1 MQLFKEIK
9 VYKKRF
15 WHLICFLIFINT
27 SLSAQSFSD
36 EKTSAVNFVK
46 RVYSSSP
53 FEGVKKLEG
62 EAGNYYAVAVT
73 LMNIPKD
80 SVLSVV
86 PKAQSKAQLIA
97 EQGFAEPCVKF
108 EMIDRIEKGN
118 QNTYLFMCTTLGEFI
133 TEIIKKK
140 NIDGVRIISA
150 PANKYIVS
158 TITLENAKYTTSE
171 MRDKVAF
178 MKAKQLVN
186 TMVNGSTIS
195 SDQIIRTDESDKR
208 TEVTS
213 TEIIKE
219 HAMGFIQGLE
229 LLFSKE
235 LNNEKTTYVY
245 YSKI

>member
-1 MQLFKEIK
+1 
-9 VYKKRF
+9 
-15 WHLICFLIFINT
+15 LIFINT

>member
-1 MQLFKEIK
+1 M
-9 VYKKRF
+9 KKIF
-15 WHLICFLIFINT
+15 FLCLMIATLNAK
-27 SLSAQSFSD
+27 SQSFND

-140 NIDGVRIISA
+140 NIDGARIISA

-235 LNNEKTTYVY
+235 LNIEKTTYVY

>member
-1 MQLFKEIK
+1 MKNNL
-9 VYKKRF
+9 
-15 WHLICFLIFINT
+15 LILLL
-27 SLSAQSFSD
+27 LSGFFCNAQSFSD

-73 LMNIPKD
+73 LLNIPKD
-80 SVLSVV
+80 SVLSLV
-86 PKAQSKAQLIA
+86 PKAQSKAQFIA

-108 EMIDRIEKGN
+108 EMIDRIEKDN

-140 NIDGVRIISA
+140 NIDGARIISA

-158 TITLENAKYTTSE
+158 TITLENAKYSTSE
-171 MRDKVAF
+171 MRDKAAF

-213 TEIIKE
+213 TEIVKE
-219 HAMGFIQGLE
+219 HAIGFIQGLE

-235 LNNEKTTYVY
+235 FNIEKTTYVY